1 MPQTPTVPR
10 RRSRGVPGPAV
21 SPDTSASR
29 GRRGVTTIPLPT
41 LPPAPV
47 VRAALAPAAVYLAVR
62 AFSSAVLVLLVG
74 ANGGRLGDRL
84 DAWDGHWFLG
94 IAQGW
99 YGDVPLGLVDA
110 SGARTAATPLAFFPG
125 YPALVAVVRFVTGM
139 PMLAAAIVVTVAA
152 GVVAS
157 YGIARLGRAVPG
169 GSVGAGL
176 VLVALFASAPMAVV
190 LSMAYSE
197 ALFCAGAAWCLVFL
211 LERRWAAA
219 GVCCLAA
226 GLVRPTAWALL
237 IVVVAA
243 AAVALWKREDGHRP
257 WAAIALAPVGLLGYL
272 AWVGARTGS
281 PTGWFTLQAVGWG
294 SRVDG
299 GQATLR
305 WAGSVLASGPSI
317 FEVGTIVTLAGAAV
331 LLVVGLRDAAAAAL
345 PWTLYCYGAIVVAMD
360 VGSAGVMASKARLL
374 LPAFTLLVPV
384 AIALAELAERHRVA
398 ALGIVVGV
406 VLASAWFGGYA
417 IAIWPAAI

>member
-1 MPQTPTVPR
+1 MTVP
-10 RRSRGVPGPAV
+10 V
-21 SPDTSASR
+21 
-29 GRRGVTTIPLPT
+29 

-47 VRAALAPAAVYLAVR
+47 VRAALAPAVVYLAVR
-62 AFSSAVLVLLVG
+62 GVGTAVLVLLAG

-125 YPALVAVVRFVTGM
+125 YPALVAIVRFVTGV
-139 PMLAAAIVVTVAA
+139 PLLVAAVVVTVGA
-152 GVVAS
+152 GVLAAYAVAR
-157 YGIARLGRAVPG
+157 IGRAVPG
-169 GSVGAGL
+169 GSPRAGL

-197 ALFCAGAAWCLVFL
+197 ALFCACAAWALVFL
-211 LERRWAAA
+211 LERRWSAA
-219 GVCCLAA
+219 GMCCLAA

-237 IVVVAA
+237 IVAVAA
-243 AAVALWKREDGHRP
+243 AAVALYRREDDARP
-257 WAAIALAPVGLLGYL
+257 WATIALAPVGLLGYL
-272 AWVGARTGS
+272 AWVGLHTGS
-281 PTGWFTLQAVGWG
+281 PTGWFTLQATGWG

-317 FEVGTIVTLAGAAV
+317 FEVGTILALAGAGV
-331 LLVVGLRDAAAAAL
+331 LLLVGLRDAAAAAL
-345 PWTLYCYGAIVVAMD
+345 PWTLYCYGALVVAMD

-374 LPAFTLLVPV
+374 LPAFTLLIPV
-384 AIALAELAERHRVA
+384 AIALARLAERHRVA
-398 ALGIVVGV
+398 AVGLVAGV

-417 IAIWPAAI
+417 VAIWPAAI

>member
-1 MPQTPTVPR
+1 MRT
-10 RRSRGVPGPAV
+10 
-21 SPDTSASR
+21 DTSAR
-29 GRRGVTTIPLPT
+29 RPRRGPTTVTVPV

-47 VRAALAPAAVYLAVR
+47 VRAALAPAVVYLAVR
-62 AFSSAVLVLLVG
+62 GVGTAVLVLLAG

-125 YPALVAVVRFVTGM
+125 YPALVAIVRFVTGV
-139 PMLAAAIVVTVAA
+139 PLLVAAVVVTVGA
-152 GVVAS
+152 GVLAAYAVAR
-157 YGIARLGRAVPG
+157 IGRAVPG
-169 GSVGAGL
+169 GSPRAGL

-197 ALFCAGAAWCLVFL
+197 ALFCACAAWALVFL
-211 LERRWAAA
+211 LERRWSAA
-219 GVCCLAA
+219 GMCCLAA

-237 IVVVAA
+237 IVAVAA
-243 AAVALWKREDGHRP
+243 AAVALYRREDDARP
-257 WAAIALAPVGLLGYL
+257 WATIALAPVGLLGYL
-272 AWVGARTGS
+272 AWVGLHTGS
-281 PTGWFTLQAVGWG
+281 PTGWFTLQATGWG

-317 FEVGTIVTLAGAAV
+317 FEVGTILALAGAGV
-331 LLVVGLRDAAAAAL
+331 LLLVGLRDAAAAAL
-345 PWTLYCYGAIVVAMD
+345 PWTLYCYGALVVAMD

-374 LPAFTLLVPV
+374 LPAFTLLIPV
-384 AIALAELAERHRVA
+384 AIALARLAERHRVA
-398 ALGIVVGV
+398 AVGLVAGV

-417 IAIWPAAI
+417 VAIWPAAI